1 MIKLLARIFI
11 KDGKNYEEPRV
22 RSAYGVLCGV
32 AGIFFNIL
40 LFAGK
45 LIAGMLSGAISV
57 TADAFNN
64 LSDAGSSLI
73 TLIGFRLA
81 GQKPDN
87 THPFGHGRIEYI
99 SGLLVSIA
107 VTLMGFELALSS
119 VKRIANPQETEL
131 GTVTVVILIASLA
144 VKLYMAFYNYTTG
157 KKINSDA
164 LKVAATDS
172 LCDSFSTFA
181 VLVCMAISH
190 FAAVNIDAFCGIGV
204 SAVILITGVRSA
216 VETIQPLLGQAP
228 DRAFTDKIIKI
239 AKSSPAV
246 LGVHDLIVHDY
257 GPGRRMISLHA
268 EVSDKS
274 DLITVH
280 DDIDNIEKELSRE
293 LGCDAVIHI
302 DPIAA
307 DDEDT
312 RAAKEEAQERIC
324 EIDPRITIH
333 DFRMVKGV
341 THTNII
347 FDAAVPFDIKST
359 DDEIKEKIRKS
370 IFAETGKTAV
380 VKIDR
385 VHTDEKKA

>member
-1 MIKLLARIFI
+1 MIKLLSRFFI
-11 KDGKNYEEPRV
+11 KNRNDTNDPRV
-22 RSAYGVLCGV
+22 RSAYGMLCGIV
-32 AGIFFNIL
+32 GIFFNIL

-45 LIAGMLSGAISV
+45 LIAGIISGAISV

-107 VTLMGFELALSS
+107 VTLMGFELAISS
-119 VKRIANPQETEL
+119 IERIITPKETEYSL
-131 GTVTVVILIASLA
+131 LTVIILAVSVA
-144 VKLYMAFYNYTTG
+144 VKLYMAAYNRAIG

-164 LKVAATDS
+164 VKVASVDS
-172 LCDSFSTFA
+172 LCDSFSTLA
-181 VLVCMAISH
+181 VLICTLISH
-190 FAAVNIDAFCGIGV
+190 FTSLEVDAYCGLALSVI
-204 SAVILITGVRSA
+204 ILIAGIRSA
-216 VETIQPLLGQAP
+216 IETLQPLLGQAP
-228 DRAFTDKIIKI
+228 DKEFTDKIIRI

-268 EVSDKS
+268 EVSDHA
-274 DLITVH
+274 DLIEAH
-280 DDIDNIEKELSRE
+280 DAIDNLEKELAHE
-293 LGCDAVIHI
+293 LGCDAVIHM

-307 DDEDT
+307 DDEET
-312 RAAKEEAQERIC
+312 KTAKTEAQKRVR
-324 EIDPRITIH
+324 EIDERITIH
-333 DFRMVKGV
+333 DFRMVKGP

-347 FDAAVPFDIKST
+347 FDAAVPFDIKES
-359 DDEIKEKIRKS
+359 DDEIKEMIRKG
-370 IFAETGKTAV
+370 ILEDTGKIAV
-380 VKIDR
+380 VTVDR
-385 VHTDEKKA
+385 IHT

>member
-11 KDGKNYEEPRV
+11 KDRKNYDDPHT

-40 LFAGK
+40 LFVGK
-45 LIAGMLSGAISV
+45 LVAGTLSGAISV

-73 TLIGFRLA
+73 TLIGFKLA

-107 VTLMGFELALSS
+107 VTLMGFELAVSS
-119 VKRIANPQETEL
+119 AERIAKPAETKL
-131 GTVTVVILIASLA
+131 GTVTVAILAASLA
-144 VKLYMAFYNYTTG
+144 VKLYMALYNYTTG

-172 LCDSFSTFA
+172 LCDSFSTLA
-181 VLVCMAISH
+181 VLVCMVISR
-190 FAAVNIDAFCGIGV
+190 FVPGNIDAFCGIGV
-204 SAVILITGVRSA
+204 SAVILITGIRSA

-228 DRAFTDKIIKI
+228 DRAFTDKIISI

-307 DDEDT
+307 DDEAT
-312 RAAKEEAQERIC
+312 RAAKEEAQARVS

-333 DFRMVKGV
+333 DFRMVKGM
-341 THTNII
+341 THTNVI
-347 FDAAVPFDIKST
+347 FDAAVPFDIKSS
-359 DDEIKEKIRKS
+359 DDDIKEEIRKS

-385 VHTDEKKA
+385 IHTDEKR